1 MMLKRAS
8 GVAARAV
15 GPRGFMW
22 ASMAAVAIGVLA
34 ALWASFATVPLV
46 VWLSLNG
53 AVLLIFAAVCGVE
66 CSDGVFDWRD
76 ADRAPAMWAVWAAW
90 RRGASPSWSRLIVWM
105 LLIPAE
111 LAATFVVRPVV
122 LAFGALLR
130 PMPGEWHGG
139 VPARRS
145 PEPKTDRA
153 SGRLNARTP

>member
-1 MMLKRAS
+1 MLKRAS

-22 ASMAAVAIGVLA
+22 VLMAAA
-34 ALWASFATVPLV
+34 AVGIPAAFCASFATVPLI

-53 AVLLIFAAVCGVE
+53 AMLVGSAIGCGIQ
-66 CSDGVFDWRD
+66 CSDGHFDWRD
-76 ADRAPAMWAVWAAW
+76 VNRAPAMWAVWAAW
-90 RRGASPSWSRLIVWM
+90 RGGASPSWLRLAAWM

-130 PMPGEWHGG
+130 PMPGEWYDD
-139 VPARRS
+139 RR
-145 PEPKTDRA
+145 A
-153 SGRLNARTP
+153 A